1 MAAEHHNLEKTIRE
15 TESTQ
20 VLDSPPL
27 PSAQSTPI
35 SNEKKMN
42 GGSSSNETA
51 PARKLSSNHFNSDED
66 DFFDAVSGDDD
77 SDVDEEFLTTSQNME
92 GEYMAVSANPD
103 PDQEPKLQSPS
114 SSNENTNMTQINP
127 DPDGG
132 SAGSEF
138 QHRRCLPANMFSRD
152 EFSIWHILR
161 QCIGKEL
168 SKITM
173 PVIFNEP
180 LSFIQRLCEYMEYSR
195 LLQRASMVEESIKR
209 LEMVTA
215 FAISA
220 LASQLE
226 RLGKPFN
233 PLLGE
238 TFEYK
243 REDLGFHWISEQV
256 SHHPPQSAFYASGT
270 DPNSPFHF
278 RGCVHPKLKF
288 WGKTV
293 EIEPKGV
300 IRTDFPNHDE
310 YYTWSNPKCSVH
322 NIVVGKLWMEQH
334 GVMKIVNHKT
344 GERCVVTFKP
354 YSWFKNDL
362 NKVEAVIYDSEN
374 RPVRYI
380 HGNWT
385 KYVYVLDEE
394 ANQSYLASMTSGEA
408 STKTKKKKKV
418 PTNNDEDLM
427 SDVLS
432 ALAEDDSYDCRC
444 LWQVE
449 ARPECSTKMYNMTE
463 FAMTLNQP
471 DVNGYSVPP
480 TDSRLRPDMRN
491 LENGNIDGATS
502 EKHRLEEAQRARR
515 KARNKKNDK
524 WEPRWFELVHNSETK
539 SDEWTFKPYYMNRD
553 WTNSPKIF

>member
-1 MAAEHHNLEKTIRE
+1 
-15 TESTQ
+15 
-20 VLDSPPL
+20 
-27 PSAQSTPI
+27 
-35 SNEKKMN
+35 
-42 GGSSSNETA
+42 
-51 PARKLSSNHFNSDED
+51 
-66 DFFDAVSGDDD
+66 
-77 SDVDEEFLTTSQNME
+77 
-92 GEYMAVSANPD
+92 
-103 PDQEPKLQSPS
+103 
-114 SSNENTNMTQINP
+114 
-127 DPDGG
+127 
-132 SAGSEF
+132 
-138 QHRRCLPANMFSRD
+138 
-152 EFSIWHILR
+152 
-161 QCIGKEL
+161 
-168 SKITM
+168 
-173 PVIFNEP
+173 
-180 LSFIQRLCEYMEYSR
+180 
-195 LLQRASMVEESIKR
+195 
-209 LEMVTA
+209 
-215 FAISA
+215 
-220 LASQLE
+220 
-226 RLGKPFN
+226 
-233 PLLGE
+233 
-238 TFEYK
+238 
-243 REDLGFHWISEQV
+243 
-256 SHHPPQSAFYASGT
+256 
-270 DPNSPFHF
+270 
-278 RGCVHPKLKF
+278 
-288 WGKTV
+288 
-293 EIEPKGV
+293 
-300 IRTDFPNHDE
+300 
-310 YYTWSNPKCSVH
+310 
-322 NIVVGKLWMEQH
+322 
-334 GVMKIVNHKT
+334 MKIVNHKT

-553 WTNSPKIF
+553 WSNSPKIF